1 MGAAEIMS
9 VMSEGLRPDGADI
22 DDDCCHSRRVWDT
35 RLDYRCYKYHTG
47 TLKYLTKD
55 HYE

>member
-1 MGAAEIMS
+1 MGAAEIIS
-9 VMSEGLRPDGADI
+9 VMSMADI